1 MARYFFHVQD
11 GVRYEDE
18 TGTELPSLIAARTR
32 ALKVCG
38 DMLASGTHPDLW
50 EGHEWRMTVT
60 DEEGQEVLALRFS
73 AQQLAA

>member
-1 MARYFFHVQD
+1 MTRYFFHIQD

-18 TGTELPSLIAARTR
+18 TGTELPDLTAVRKR

-50 EGHEWRMTVT
+50 NGHEWRMIVA
-60 DEEGQEVLALRFS
+60 DDAGQEVLVLCFS
-73 AQQLAA
+73 AQQRAA